1 MTTSKRVLVTGA
13 SGCIGHYLSEILI
26 QETDLELYLLVR
38 NPQKL
43 QIDTTTRPG
52 VKVLQG
58 DLANIEQF
66 ADLLRTIDVAVLVAT
81 VWGGENTF
89 EINVNKT
96 IQLLNLLDPQKCQQV
111 IYFSTASVLDRQ
123 NNLLKEAGEIGM
135 DYIRSK
141 YETLSKLPELAI
153 APKITV
159 LFPTLVLGG
168 DAQKPY
174 SHVSAGLPD
183 VAKWIN
189 IARFFKTEGSCHF
202 IHGRDVAQIVKYL
215 IVNRGNRDKRAE
227 GAEQAEGESVIQNPK
242 SKIQNSPTPER
253 QFAMAGTPPHAT
265 GSSQLPTPYVLGQE
279 LLTVNQAI
287 EEICRYLNKKI
298 YFRIPLY
305 LSLTNLFIVL
315 FRIQMAEWDR
325 FCLQYRHF
333 THKNVVNPS
342 SFGLPN
348 YCPTLSDALKLH
360 GVRGKNLDV

>member
-13 SGCIGHYLSEILI
+13 SGCIGHYLSEILV

-38 NPQKL
+38 NPKKL

-58 DLANIEQF
+58 NLANIEQF
-66 ADLLRTIDVAVLVAT
+66 AELLKTIDVAVLVAT
-81 VWGGENTF
+81 VWGGEDTF

-96 IQLLNLLDPQKCQQV
+96 IQLLNLLEPQKCRQV

-123 NNLLKEAGEIGM
+123 NNLLKAAGEIGI

-141 YETLSKLPELAI
+141 YQTLSKLPELAI

-174 SHVSAGLPD
+174 SHLSAGLSN

-189 IARFFKTEGSCHF
+189 IARFFKTEGSLHF
-202 IHGRDVAQIVKYL
+202 IHGRDIAQVVKYL
-215 IVNRGNRDKRAE
+215 IE
-227 GAEQAEGESVIQNPK
+227 NPQQKPEIRSQK
-242 SKIQNSPTPER
+242 SELNTTHYYAANVAQDTSAPTASLLTTH
-253 QFAMAGTPPHAT
+253 F
-265 GSSQLPTPYVLGQE
+265 VLGQK
-279 LLTVNQAI
+279 LITANQAI
-287 EEICRYLNKKI
+287 EEICTYLNKNI

-305 LSLTNLFIVL
+305 LPLTNLFIVL
-315 FRIQMAEWDR
+315 FRIQMAAWDR

-333 THKNVVNPS
+333 TYQNVVNPS

-348 YCPTLSDALKLH
+348 YCPTLSDALKIH
-360 GVRGKNLDV
+360 GVPGRKLDA